1 MISIKVKG
9 IKEIERNLDKL
20 YTAEDRKED
29 LRKFQER
36 GERRRRKG
44 LGGRNNTVS
53 GKVEGD
59 VRMRLTTT
67 LNSPRTSGKAWQRE
81 FVYAIY
87 PAMAKRV
94 FRSRAKKIEER
105 WRA

>member
-1 MISIKVKG
+1 VITVKTVG
-9 IKEIERNLDKL
+9 IPKIERNLERL
-20 YTAEDRKED
+20 YTDADRRED
-29 LRKFQER
+29 LQKFKER

-44 LGGRNNTVS
+44 LGGRNNTVT
-53 GKVEGD
+53 GALHGD
-59 VRMRLTTT
+59 TRMVLTTT
-67 LNSPRTSGKAWQRE
+67 LNQPRTKGNAWQRE

-94 FRSRAKKIEER
+94 FRARAKKIEER